1 MIRLGSWVR
10 KVRGRDEDSAPAAGD
25 NRGNLGLSLA
35 GAALAAGAVYL
46 CHYTFIRD
54 LPAGSLSAL
63 AAGLGLLG
71 AFCVLTA
78 AAIGGIRQLFINPGN
93 RFWPAWSLV
102 ISVVSLAALIGLV
115 FLGVTR

>member
-1 MIRLGSWVR
+1 MLKKRPGEPAGSGSGCGD
-10 KVRGRDEDSAPAAGD
+10 GRES
-25 NRGNLGLSLA
+25 LWLSLA